1 MDLCHQAAC
10 VQWKVE
16 LQHTAV
22 SQALS
27 WKGKICA
34 PVLVLET
41 GVALNQPAEVRIVY
55 VKLLDLVVAARWFW
69 CCKELHIA

>member
-1 MDLCHQAAC
+1 MDLCLQAA
-10 VQWKVE
+10 QWKVE

-27 WKGKICA
+27 WRGKIHA

-41 GVALNQPAEVRIVY
+41 GVALNQPAEVCIMY
-55 VKLLDLVVAARWFW
+55 VKLLDLVVAV
-69 CCKELHIA
+69 